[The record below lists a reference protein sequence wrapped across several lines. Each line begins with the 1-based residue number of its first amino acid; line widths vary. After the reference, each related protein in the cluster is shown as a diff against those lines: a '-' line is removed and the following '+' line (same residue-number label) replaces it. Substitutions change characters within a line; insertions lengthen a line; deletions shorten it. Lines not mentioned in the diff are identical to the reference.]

1 MILSKNSINQKLPL
15 KGVSGG
21 ELHFLYRFSLIR
33 DTPLNVLAVGT
44 NFNVIIKAPSPI
56 IKGPQ
61 IKIL

>member
-21 ELHFLYRFSLIR
+21 DHINYILYQCSLIR

-44 NFNVIIKAPSPI
+44 NFYVIII
-56 IKGPQ
+56 IT
-61 IKIL
+61 